1 MPAGHRLRP
10 LTRYHCGPRCVTRS
24 LPATRSELAVNRP
37 FSDLPPAPTITVA
50 LCPHSTSPAAA
61 VSVIRVSA
69 RTLADGGFA
78 FAFRLEGD
86 PAGLRVPAPQTPA
99 PADDL
104 WKHTCFEVFV
114 GTPGEAAYREFNFS
128 PSGQWAAYAFCA
140 YRERDP
146 AVELRIT
153 PDIVFQQDAD
163 GLGLDVVLPASALPA
178 CEPGTSLP
186 VGVSAVIETAEG
198 GLAYWALRHAGPV
211 PDFHARESFAMAMT
225 TARPN
230 A

>member
-10 LTRYHCGPRCVTRS
+10 LTRYHCGPRCVARS

-61 VSVIRVSA
+61 VSLIRVSA

-78 FAFRLEGD
+78 FAFRLEGN

-128 PSGQWAAYAFCA
+128 PSRQWAAYAFCA

-146 AVELRIT
+146 AVELRVT